1 MLRIAIC
8 DDEKK
13 ARFSLYTGL
22 ERVLENKEIEYVI
35 YEFPSGEK
43 LIDWYEKHSDEVDLV
58 FLDIEMPGPDG
69 MEVAKKLRKKSSILQ
84 IVFITSYPDYVFDG
98 YLVDAMGY
106 LLKPVKEKD
115 LINIINR
122 SLAKILQN
130 ENDVFTFKNMK
141 GIFRIPKID
150 ILYFQSEGRKI
161 NCITRDS
168 NYVFYEKLNNIE
180 KSIGPAFLRIH
191 QSYLI
196 NSKYVDQAKADSIIV
211 NGKELPISRQYRK
224 TALLELGRNLLNWG
238 IIWEYS

>member
-69 MEVAKKLRKKSSILQ
+69 MEVAKKLRKRSSILQ

-196 NSKYVDQAKADSIIV
+196 NSKHVDQAKAESVLV

-224 TALLELGRNLLNWG
+224 TALLELGRNLLN
-238 IIWEYS
+238 